1 MVLYNGSS
9 RARNSTKTIND
20 TRNYGMKMPG
30 SVPSTFMYGTSN
42 RSNANLNRVSHT
54 PPKEPIISDTIVCQ
68 RVGYK
73 ATLGPK

>member
-1 MVLYNGSS
+1 
-9 RARNSTKTIND
+9 
-20 TRNYGMKMPG
+20 MKMPG